1 MKTKVGGLS
10 GLKGFDLGL
19 CGRYLSHNRLSG
31 SIPDSLAHL
40 LKLTYLY
47 LDGNNLS
54 GKIPKALYSHKMLKE
69 LYILGNQFEDDVKPI
84 GLHRNME
91 VSDTEFVA

>member
-1 MKTKVGGLS
+1 
-10 GLKGFDLGL
+10 
-19 CGRYLSHNRLSG
+19 
-31 SIPDSLAHL
+31 LAHL

-69 LYILGNQFEDDVKPI
+69 LYIVDNQFEDDVKPI